1 MPCPYRYVSQRAL
14 EAASIR
20 RDIRRCVGEPV
31 TCAGIPAYIQGASS
45 LPLPEGRK
53 RMIAVPSRQPEG
65 RPPPRSRRRPWTV
78 SIHLAVSALVLTTIL
93 LTAAASSLLWWRTA
107 EATSR
112 QLASTIN
119 EQIVAAVRKEVSAI
133 VGEAAAAHTAIRT
146 LFLQNVLD
154 TREADKREFVF
165 LSQLQSHA
173 TISWVAFGWPDGSF
187 FAAHKLGDGHLEMM
201 EISLTD
207 HPGQRRIDE
216 YAVIP
221 GDIEFEQRQFVL
233 TDFRI
238 VDQAWFK
245 TGMGAKGPQWFK
257 VLDHPIG
264 QRPSIAFAGPIDVYQ
279 ERQGV
284 LAIIIEYTRFAHFLA
299 QLEVGRTGTA
309 FIFDGSGELIAAPDK
324 EADELHP
331 ARSQEALLPLARM
344 VLAQAGNEDRKETW
358 RRRLTSQGEAYEV
371 ALSPLPF
378 PGWSLATVIPEAEF
392 LGPVETTLHRLIIGL
407 AAGALLA
414 ALLSAMLA
422 RSVIAA
428 PLARVVGEIR
438 HVESFALDRVRR
450 HPSRLAE
457 ISSLSGAIAEMA
469 AGLSAFRKF
478 IPADLVR
485 SLLRQGVEAKPGG
498 SIQELTV
505 MFIDVAGFTGLS
517 ERMGDRV
524 VPLLTGYLDLA
535 SDIIDANGGTIDKF
549 IGDAVMAFWG
559 APTPQQDH
567 AVLCCRAALAI
578 GEALEKS
585 GLADDQGKQL
595 QIRIGINSGRML
607 VGNIGSELRL
617 NYTVIGDVVNV
628 ASRLEGANKHCGTQV
643 LIGAETVSLIRDA
656 FIVREIDSIAVYG
669 RTEGLAVYELISP
682 TEVSGENRAWIADY
696 EEGLSRYRR
705 RDFSGAIIHFTA
717 VLRGRPHDRP
727 ASLLLERCRRLQQ
740 TGVNEEWSA
749 VAALNS
755 K

>member
-1 MPCPYRYVSQRAL
+1 MYQ
-14 EAASIR
+14 
-20 RDIRRCVGEPV
+20 
-31 TCAGIPAYIQGASS
+31 AGI
-45 LPLPEGRK
+45 GRSNVNRNSGVYSIK
-53 RMIAVPSRQPEG
+53 AVVSMPQLESGTRMIAIPSRQPADCS
-65 RPPPRSRRRPWTV
+65 RPLSADSPLTV
-78 SIHLAVSALVLTTIL
+78 SIGLAVSALVLTAIL

-133 VGEAAAAHTAIRT
+133 VGEAVAAHTAIRT

-165 LSQLQSHA
+165 LSQLQSQA
-173 TISWVAFGWPDGSF
+173 NISWVAFGWPDGSF
-187 FAAHKLGDGHLEMM
+187 FAAHKLGDRHLEMM

-207 HPGQRRIDE
+207 HPGQRRVDE

-221 GDIEFEQRQFVL
+221 GDIEFETRRFVPSN
-233 TDFRI
+233 FRV
-238 VDQAWFK
+238 VDQAWFAN
-245 TGMGAKGPQWFK
+245 GMKADGPQWSR
-257 VLDHPIG
+257 VIDHPIG

-284 LAIIIEYTRFAHFLA
+284 LAIMIEYTRLSHFLA

-324 EADELHP
+324 DADELHP
-331 ARSQEALLPLARM
+331 ARGQEALLPQARMALAR
-344 VLAQAGNEDRKETW
+344 AGDNGRKEAW
-358 RRRLTSQGEAYEV
+358 RQRLLSQGAAYEV
-371 ALSPLPF
+371 ALTPLPF
-378 PGWSLATVIPEAEF
+378 PGWRLATVIPEAEF
-392 LGPVETTLHRLIIGL
+392 LGPVETTLRRLIVGL

-414 ALLSAMLA
+414 ALVSAMLA

-438 HVESFALDRVRR
+438 HVENFALEEVRR

-505 MFIDVAGFTGLS
+505 MFVDVAGFTGLS

-524 VPLLTGYLDLA
+524 VPLLSRYLNLA
-535 SDIIDANGGTIDKF
+535 SEIIDSNAGTIDKF

-559 APTPQQDH
+559 APMAQSDH
-567 AVLCCRAALAI
+567 ALRCCRAALAI
-578 GEALEKS
+578 RGALGS
-585 GLADDQGKQL
+585 AGLTDDQGKPL

-617 NYTVIGDVVNV
+617 NYTVIGDAVNV
-628 ASRLEGANKHCGTQV
+628 ASRLESANKQYGTQI
-643 LIGAETVSLIRDA
+643 LIGTETKRLIGDA
-656 FIVREIDSIAVYG
+656 FLTREIDSIAVYG
-669 RTEGLAVYELISP
+669 RTEGLAVYELIGLA
-682 TEVSGENRAWIADY
+682 EVGGENTDWIASY

-705 RDFSGAIIHFTA
+705 RDFSGAIIHFEA
-717 VLRGRPHDRP
+717 VLGGRPHDLP

-740 TGVNEEWSA
+740 SGVDEEWSS
-749 VAALNS
+749 VAAL
-755 K
+755 KAK

>member
-1 MPCPYRYVSQRAL
+1 MTADTSQQPGDQLPRSARRAL
-14 EAASIR
+14 
-20 RDIRRCVGEPV
+20 
-31 TCAGIPAYIQGASS
+31 
-45 LPLPEGRK
+45 
-53 RMIAVPSRQPEG
+53 
-65 RPPPRSRRRPWTV
+65 TV
-78 SIHLAVSALVLTTIL
+78 SIGLAVSALVLTAIL
-93 LTAAASSLLWWRTA
+93 LTAAASSLLWYRTA

-133 VGEAAAAHTAIRT
+133 VGEAVAAHTAVRT

-165 LSQLQSHA
+165 LSQLQSQA
-173 TISWVAFGWPDGSF
+173 DISWVAFGWPDGSF

-221 GDIEFEQRQFVL
+221 GDIEFETRQFVP
-233 TDFRI
+233 TDFH
-238 VDQAWFK
+238 VTDQAWFK
-245 TGMGAKGPQWFK
+245 TAMKADGPQWSK
-257 VLDHPIG
+257 VIDHPIG
-264 QRPSIAFAGPIDVYQ
+264 KRRSIAYAGPIDVYQ

-284 LAIIIEYTRFAHFLA
+284 LAIIIEYSRLAHFLA

-309 FIFDGSGELIAAPDK
+309 FIFDDSGELIAAPDK
-324 EADELHP
+324 DADELHP
-331 ARSQEALLPLARM
+331 AMSQEMGQEALLPLARM
-344 VLAQAGNEDRKETW
+344 VLSESGGGHRTEAW
-358 RRRLTSQGEAYEV
+358 RQRLISQGAAYEV
-371 ALSPLPF
+371 ALTPLPF
-378 PGWSLATVIPEAEF
+378 PGWRLATVIPEAEF
-392 LGPVETTLHRLIIGL
+392 LAPVEATLRRLIAGL
-407 AAGALLA
+407 GIGALLA

-438 HVESFALDRVRR
+438 HVESFALEQVRR
-450 HPSRLAE
+450 HPSRLTE
-457 ISSLSGAIAEMA
+457 LSSLSAAIAEMA

-485 SLLRQGVEAKPGG
+485 LLLRQGVEAKPGG
-498 SIQELTV
+498 AIQELTV

-524 VPLLTGYLDLA
+524 VPLLSGYLDLA
-535 SDIIDANGGTIDKF
+535 SEIIDAHGGTIDKF

-559 APTPQQDH
+559 APTPQNDH
-567 AVLCCRAALAI
+567 ALLCCRAALTFCK
-578 GEALEKS
+578 ALEAAR
-585 GLADDQGKQL
+585 LADDQGQPL
-595 QIRIGINSGRML
+595 QVRIGINSGRVL

-628 ASRLEGANKHCGTQV
+628 ASRLEGANKHYGTRI
-643 LIGAETVSLIRDA
+643 LIGAETQRLAGEALIT
-656 FIVREIDSIAVYG
+656 REIDTIAVYG
-669 RTEGLAVYELISP
+669 RNEGLAVFELIGLTDEDGAHPSW
-682 TEVSGENRAWIADY
+682 VAQY
-696 EEGLSRYRR
+696 EQGLASYRR
-705 RDFSGAIIHFTA
+705 RDFADAIMHFEAALREHPADAPSSEMLDRCKHLARSGA
-717 VLRGRPHDRP
+717 D
-727 ASLLLERCRRLQQ
+727 
-740 TGVNEEWSA
+740 EEWRP
-749 VAALNS
+749 VATLTT

>member
-1 MPCPYRYVSQRAL
+1 MHGGDGN
-14 EAASIR
+14 IR
-20 RDIRRCVGEPV
+20 LNSGVYLGEPANGAA
-31 TCAGIPAYIQGASS
+31 AG
-45 LPLPEGRK
+45 K
-53 RMIAVPSRQPEG
+53 RTRVIAVPN
-65 RPPPRSRRRPWTV
+65 RPPDRRPQRASAGKPLTV

-133 VGEAAAAHTAIRT
+133 VGEARAAHTAIRT

-187 FAAHKLGDGHLEMM
+187 FAAHKLGDDHLEMM

-221 GDIEFEQRQFVL
+221 GDIEFEQRQFVP
-233 TDFRI
+233 TDFRV

-245 TGMGAKGPQWFK
+245 TGMGTEGPQWFK
-257 VLDHPIG
+257 VLEHPIG
-264 QRPSIAFAGPIDVYQ
+264 QRPSIGFAGPIDVYQ

-309 FIFDGSGELIAAPDK
+309 FIFDGRGELIAAPDK
-324 EADELHP
+324 DADELHP
-331 ARSQEALLPLARM
+331 ARSQEVLLPLARM
-344 VLAQAGNEDRKETW
+344 VLAQAGDEDRKEAW

-371 ALSPLPF
+371 ALTPLPF

-392 LGPVETTLHRLIIGL
+392 LGPVETTLRRLIIGL
-407 AAGALLA
+407 AGGALLA
-414 ALLSAMLA
+414 ALLSAMLV

-438 HVESFALDRVRR
+438 HVESFALEKVRR

-485 SLLRQGVEAKPGG
+485 SLLSQGVEAKPGG

-505 MFIDVAGFTGLS
+505 MFIDIAGFTGLS

-524 VPLLTGYLDLA
+524 VPLLSRYLDA
-535 SDIIDANGGTIDKF
+535 VSEVIVANDGTIDKF

-559 APTPQQDH
+559 APTAQQDH
-567 AVLCCRAALAI
+567 AVRCCRAALACR
-578 GEALEKS
+578 EAIEAAGIK
-585 GLADDQGKQL
+585 DDQGHPL
-595 QIRIGINSGRML
+595 QIRIGVNSGRML

-617 NYTVIGDVVNV
+617 NYTVIGDAVNV
-628 ASRLEGANKHCGTQV
+628 ASRLEGANKLYGTLI
-643 LIGAETVSLIRDA
+643 LIGSETRRLIRDA
-656 FIVREIDSIAVYG
+656 FVIREIDSIAVYG
-669 RTEGLAVYELISP
+669 RTEGLAVHELISLA
-682 TEVSGENRAWIADY
+682 EAGGENTAWIASY
-696 EEGLSRYRR
+696 EEGLSSYRR
-705 RDFSGAIIHFTA
+705 RDFSGAVIHLEA
-717 VLRGRPHDRP
+717 VLSVRPHDWP
-727 ASLLLERCRRLQQ
+727 ASLLLERCKGLQQ
-740 TGVNEEWSA
+740 SGVDEEWSSV
-749 VAALNS
+749 VALKA

>member
-1 MPCPYRYVSQRAL
+1 M
-14 EAASIR
+14 
-20 RDIRRCVGEPV
+20 
-31 TCAGIPAYIQGASS
+31 
-45 LPLPEGRK
+45 
-53 RMIAVPSRQPEG
+53 
-65 RPPPRSRRRPWTV
+65 
-78 SIHLAVSALVLTTIL
+78 SALVLTTIL

-133 VGEAAAAHTAIRT
+133 VGEARAAHTAIRT

-154 TREADKREFVF
+154 AREADKREFVF
-165 LSQLQSHA
+165 LSQLQSQA

-207 HPGQRRIDE
+207 HPGRRRIDK

-221 GDIEFEQRQFVL
+221 GDIEFEQRQFVP
-233 TDFRI
+233 TDFRV

-245 TGMGAKGPQWFK
+245 TGMGAEGPQWFK

-284 LAIIIEYTRFAHFLA
+284 IAIIIEYTRLAHFLA

-324 EADELHP
+324 DADELHP

-344 VLAQAGNEDRKETW
+344 VLAQAGDEHRKEAW
-358 RRRLTSQGEAYEV
+358 RRRLLSQGEAYEV
-371 ALSPLPF
+371 ALTPLPF

-392 LGPVETTLHRLIIGL
+392 LGPVETTLRRLIIGL
-407 AAGALLA
+407 GAGALLA
-414 ALLSAMLA
+414 ALLSAIVA

-438 HVESFALDRVRR
+438 HVESFALDQVRH

-457 ISSLSGAIAEMA
+457 ISSLSRAIAEMA

-485 SLLRQGVEAKPGG
+485 SLLRQGVEARPGG

-505 MFIDVAGFTGLS
+505 MFIDIAGFTGLS

-524 VPLLTGYLDLA
+524 VPLLSGYLGLA
-535 SDIIDANGGTIDKF
+535 SDIVDANGGTIDKF

-567 AVLCCRAALAI
+567 ALRCCRAALAFRV
-578 GEALEKS
+578 ALESS
-585 GLADDQGKQL
+585 GLADDQGQAL
-595 QIRIGINSGRML
+595 QIRIGINSGPML
-607 VGNIGSELRL
+607 VGNIGSEVRL
-617 NYTVIGDVVNV
+617 NYTVIGDTVNV
-628 ASRLEGANKHCGTQV
+628 ASRLEGANKQYGTQI
-643 LIGAETVSLIRDA
+643 LIGGETARLIRNA

-669 RTEGLAVYELISP
+669 RTEGLAVYELIGLA
-682 TEVSGENRAWIADY
+682 EVGGENTAWIASY

-705 RDFSGAIIHFTA
+705 RDFSGAIIQFEAT
-717 VLRGRPHDRP
+717 LCGRPHDRP
-727 ASLLLERCRRLQQ
+727 ASLLLERCKRLQQ
-740 TGVNEEWSA
+740 SGVDEEWSP
-749 VAALNS
+749 VAAL
-755 K
+755 KAK

>member
-1 MPCPYRYVSQRAL
+1 M
-14 EAASIR
+14 
-20 RDIRRCVGEPV
+20 
-31 TCAGIPAYIQGASS
+31 
-45 LPLPEGRK
+45 
-53 RMIAVPSRQPEG
+53 
-65 RPPPRSRRRPWTV
+65 
-78 SIHLAVSALVLTTIL
+78 LTAIL

-133 VGEAAAAHTAIRT
+133 VGEARAAHTAIRT

-165 LSQLQSHA
+165 LSQLQSQA

-221 GDIEFEQRQFVL
+221 GDIEFETRQIRADRFPCQS
-233 TDFRI
+233 TRPGSRP
-238 VDQAWFK
+238 AW
-245 TGMGAKGPQWFK
+245 GPRGRNGSGSWTIRSGNARRSR
-257 VLDHPIG
+257 LPA
-264 QRPSIAFAGPIDVYQ
+264 RSTSIRSARASLP
-279 ERQGV
+279 
-284 LAIIIEYTRFAHFLA
+284 IIIEYTRLAHFLA

-324 EADELHP
+324 DADELHP
-331 ARSQEALLPLARM
+331 ARSQESMLPLARM
-344 VLAQAGNEDRKETW
+344 VLAQAGDEGRKEAW

-371 ALSPLPF
+371 ALTPLPF

-392 LGPVETTLHRLIIGL
+392 LGPVETTLRRLIIGL

-438 HVESFALDRVRR
+438 HVESFALDQVRR

-457 ISSLSGAIAEMA
+457 IASLSGAIAEMA

-524 VPLLTGYLDLA
+524 VPLLSGYLDLA
-535 SDIIDANGGTIDKF
+535 SEIIVANGGTIDKF

-559 APTPQQDH
+559 APT
-567 AVLCCRAALAI
+567 RAAGSRRALLPRGACLPRGDRERRAGRRPGPAAADPDRDQFRPHAGRQYRLRIAAELHGDRRRRERGEPAGRRQQAI
-578 GEALEKS
+578 RHADPDRRGDEAPHRGCLPHPRDRQHR
-585 GLADDQGKQL
+585 GLRPDG
-595 QIRIGINSGRML
+595 GTG
-607 VGNIGSELRL
+607 GLRVDRFNAGQQAIL
-617 NYTVIGDVVNV
+617 T
-628 ASRLEGANKHCGTQV
+628 R
-643 LIGAETVSLIRDA
+643 
-656 FIVREIDSIAVYG
+656 YG
-669 RTEGLAVYELISP
+669 SP
-682 TEVSGENRAWIADY
+682 TTKRGYSNIASGTS
-696 EEGLSRYRR
+696 L
-705 RDFSGAIIHFTA
+705 GAIRCFEA
-717 VLRGRPHDRP
+717 VLRQRH
-727 ASLLLERCRRLQQ
+727 S
-740 TGVNEEWSA
+740 
-749 VAALNS
+749 
-755 K
+755 

>member
-1 MPCPYRYVSQRAL
+1 
-14 EAASIR
+14 
-20 RDIRRCVGEPV
+20 
-31 TCAGIPAYIQGASS
+31 
-45 LPLPEGRK
+45 
-53 RMIAVPSRQPEG
+53 MIAVPSRQPDD
-65 RPPPRSRRRPWTV
+65 RSPPRSVGGPRTV
-78 SIHLAVSALVLTTIL
+78 SIHLAVPALVLTTIL
-93 LTAAASSLLWWRTA
+93 LTAAASSLVWWRTA

-133 VGEAAAAHTAIRT
+133 VGEARAAHTAIRT

-173 TISWVAFGWPDGSF
+173 TISWVAFGWPDDSF

-221 GDIEFEQRQFVL
+221 GDIEFEQRQFVPS
-233 TDFRI
+233 DFRI

-245 TGMGAKGPQWFK
+245 TGMGAEGPQWFK
-257 VLDHPIG
+257 VLDHPVG

-331 ARSQEALLPLARM
+331 ARSQETLLPLARM
-344 VLAQAGNEDRKETW
+344 VLAQAGARDRKEAW

-371 ALSPLPF
+371 ALTPLPF

-392 LGPVETTLHRLIIGL
+392 LGPVETTLRRLIIGL

-414 ALLSAMLA
+414 ALLSAMLV

-438 HVESFALDRVRR
+438 HVESFELEKVRR

-485 SLLRQGVEAKPGG
+485 SLLSQGVEAKPGG

-505 MFIDVAGFTGLS
+505 MFIDIAGFTGLS

-524 VPLLTGYLDLA
+524 VPLLSLYLDA
-535 SDIIDANGGTIDKF
+535 VSEVIVTNGGTIDKF

-559 APTPQQDH
+559 APTAQQDH
-567 AVLCCRAALAI
+567 AVRCCRAALACC
-578 GEALEKS
+578 EAIE
-585 GLADDQGKQL
+585 AADVNDDQGHRL

-617 NYTVIGDVVNV
+617 NYTVIGDAVNV
-628 ASRLEGANKHCGTQV
+628 ASRLESANKQYGTLI
-643 LIGAETVSLIRDA
+643 LIGAETRRLIREA
-656 FIVREIDSIAVYG
+656 FIIREIDSIVVYG
-669 RTEGLAVYELISP
+669 RTEGLAVYELIGLA
-682 TEVSGENRAWIADY
+682 EASGENPAWIAIY

-705 RDFSGAIIHFTA
+705 RDFSGAIIHFEA
-717 VLRGRPHDRP
+717 VLSGRPHDWP
-727 ASLLLERCRRLQQ
+727 ASLLLEQCMHLQQ
-740 TGVNEEWSA
+740 SGVDKEWSPGA
-749 VAALNS
+749 TLKA

>member
-1 MPCPYRYVSQRAL
+1 MN
-14 EAASIR
+14 
-20 RDIRRCVGEPV
+20 
-31 TCAGIPAYIQGASS
+31 
-45 LPLPEGRK
+45 
-53 RMIAVPSRQPEG
+53 AVPSREHDG
-65 RPPPRSRRRPWTV
+65 RLLPSSAGRPWTI
-78 SIHLAVSALVLTTIL
+78 SIRLAVSALVLAAIL

-107 EATSR
+107 ENTSR

-133 VGEAAAAHTAIRT
+133 VVEAAAAHTAIRT

-173 TISWVAFGWPDGSF
+173 TISWVAFGWPDNSF
-187 FAAHKLGDGHLEMM
+187 FAAHKLGDERLEMM
-201 EISLTD
+201 EISQTD
-207 HPGQRRIDE
+207 HVGQRRIDE

-221 GDIEFEQRQFVL
+221 GDIEFENRQFVP
-233 TDFRI
+233 TDFRV
-238 VDQAWFK
+238 VDQTWFK
-245 TGMGAKGPQWFK
+245 TAMAAKAPQWFK

-284 LAIIIEYTRFAHFLA
+284 LAVIIEYTRFANFLA

-309 FIFDGSGELIAAPDK
+309 FIFDDSGQLIAAPDK
-324 EADELHP
+324 EADELHR
-331 ARSQEALLPLARM
+331 ARGRETLLPLARM
-344 VLAQAGNEDRKETW
+344 VLSQAPNGDKNEAW
-358 RRRLTSQGEAYEV
+358 RRRLISRDEAYEV
-371 ALSPLPF
+371 AITPLPF

-392 LGPVETTLHRLIIGL
+392 LGPVETTLRRLIIGL

-457 ISSLSGAIAEMA
+457 LSSLSGAIAEMA
-469 AGLSAFRKF
+469 AGLSAFGKF

-485 SLLRQGVEAKPGG
+485 SLLTQGVEAKPGG
-498 SIQELTV
+498 SIKELTV

-524 VPLLTGYLDLA
+524 VPLLSRYLDTVSA
-535 SDIIDANGGTIDKF
+535 IIVANGGTIDKF

-559 APTPQQDH
+559 APTAQQDH
-567 AVLCCRAALAI
+567 AVRCCRAALACSKAI
-578 GEALEKS
+578 AEA
-585 GLADDQGKQL
+585 GINDDQDHPL
-595 QIRIGINSGRML
+595 QIRIGINTGRML

-628 ASRLEGANKHCGTQV
+628 ASRLEGASKQYGTQI
-643 LIGAETVSLIRDA
+643 LIGTDTARLIQGA
-656 FIVREIDSIAVYG
+656 FTVREIDNIAVFG
-669 RTEGLAVYELISP
+669 RTEGLAVYELIGP
-682 TEVSGENRAWIADY
+682 AEADGENTDWITSY
-696 EEGLSRYRR
+696 QEGLSRYRD
-705 RDFSGAIIHFTA
+705 RDFSGAIIHLEA
-717 VLRGRPHDRP
+717 VLDKRPHDGP
-727 ASLLLERCRRLQQ
+727 ASLLLDRCTRLQRS
-740 TGVNEEWSA
+740 GVGDEWSS
-749 VAALNS
+749 VA
-755 K
+755 

>member
-1 MPCPYRYVSQRAL
+1 
-14 EAASIR
+14 
-20 RDIRRCVGEPV
+20 
-31 TCAGIPAYIQGASS
+31 
-45 LPLPEGRK
+45 
-53 RMIAVPSRQPEG
+53 MIDVPNRQPDD
-65 RPPPRSRRRPWTV
+65 RPPPRSTGRPLTI

-133 VGEAAAAHTAIRT
+133 VGEARAAHTAIRT

-165 LSQLQSHA
+165 LSQLQSHS

-221 GDIEFEQRQFVL
+221 GDIEFEQRQFVPS
-233 TDFRI
+233 DFRV

-245 TGMGAKGPQWFK
+245 TGMGAEGPQWFK

-309 FIFDGSGELIAAPDK
+309 FIFDSSEELIAAPDK
-324 EADELHP
+324 DADELHP
-331 ARSQEALLPLARM
+331 VRSQEALLPLARM
-344 VLAQAGNEDRKETW
+344 VLAQAGDEGRKEAW

-371 ALSPLPF
+371 ALTPLPF

-392 LGPVETTLHRLIIGL
+392 LGPVETTLRRLI
-407 AAGALLA
+407 
-414 ALLSAMLA
+414 
-422 RSVIAA
+422 
-428 PLARVVGEIR
+428 
-438 HVESFALDRVRR
+438 
-450 HPSRLAE
+450 
-457 ISSLSGAIAEMA
+457 
-469 AGLSAFRKF
+469 
-478 IPADLVR
+478 
-485 SLLRQGVEAKPGG
+485 
-498 SIQELTV
+498 
-505 MFIDVAGFTGLS
+505 
-517 ERMGDRV
+517 
-524 VPLLTGYLDLA
+524 
-535 SDIIDANGGTIDKF
+535 

-559 APTPQQDH
+559 APTAQQDH
-567 AVLCCRAALAI
+567 AVRCCRAALACRKAI
-578 GEALEKS
+578 EA
-585 GLADDQGKQL
+585 AAVNDDQGHPL

-617 NYTVIGDVVNV
+617 NYTVIGDAVNV
-628 ASRLEGANKHCGTQV
+628 ASRLESANKQYGTLI
-643 LIGAETVSLIRDA
+643 LIGAETRRLIRDA
-656 FIVREIDSIAVYG
+656 FIIREIDSIVVYG
-669 RTEGLAVYELISP
+669 RTEELTVYELIGLA
-682 TEVSGENRAWIADY
+682 EVSGEDTAWITSY
-696 EEGLSRYRR
+696 EEGLARYRR
-705 RDFSGAIIHFTA
+705 RDFSGAIIHFEA
-717 VLRGRPHDRP
+717 VLGGRPYDWP
-727 ASLLLERCRRLQQ
+727 ASLLLERCKRLQQ
-740 TGVNEEWSA
+740 SGVDEE
-749 VAALNS
+749 
-755 K
+755 

>member
-1 MPCPYRYVSQRAL
+1 
-14 EAASIR
+14 
-20 RDIRRCVGEPV
+20 
-31 TCAGIPAYIQGASS
+31 
-45 LPLPEGRK
+45 
-53 RMIAVPSRQPEG
+53 
-65 RPPPRSRRRPWTV
+65 
-78 SIHLAVSALVLTTIL
+78 
-93 LTAAASSLLWWRTA
+93 
-107 EATSR
+107 
-112 QLASTIN
+112 
-119 EQIVAAVRKEVSAI
+119 
-133 VGEAAAAHTAIRT
+133 
-146 LFLQNVLD
+146 
-154 TREADKREFVF
+154 
-165 LSQLQSHA
+165 
-173 TISWVAFGWPDGSF
+173 
-187 FAAHKLGDGHLEMM
+187 
-201 EISLTD
+201 
-207 HPGQRRIDE
+207 
-216 YAVIP
+216 
-221 GDIEFEQRQFVL
+221 
-233 TDFRI
+233 
-238 VDQAWFK
+238 
-245 TGMGAKGPQWFK
+245 
-257 VLDHPIG
+257 
-264 QRPSIAFAGPIDVYQ
+264 
-279 ERQGV
+279 
-284 LAIIIEYTRFAHFLA
+284 
-299 QLEVGRTGTA
+299 
-309 FIFDGSGELIAAPDK
+309 
-324 EADELHP
+324 
-331 ARSQEALLPLARM
+331 
-344 VLAQAGNEDRKETW
+344 
-358 RRRLTSQGEAYEV
+358 
-371 ALSPLPF
+371 
-378 PGWSLATVIPEAEF
+378 
-392 LGPVETTLHRLIIGL
+392 
-407 AAGALLA
+407 
-414 ALLSAMLA
+414 MLA

-535 SDIIDANGGTIDKF
+535 SEIIDANGGTIDKF

-567 AVLCCRAALAI
+567 AVLCCRAALAT

-585 GLADDQGKQL
+585 GLADDQGKLL

-628 ASRLEGANKHCGTQV
+628 ASRLEGANKHCGTQI
-643 LIGAETVSLIRDA
+643 LIGAETASLIRDA

-682 TEVSGENRAWIADY
+682 MEVSCENAAWIADY

-705 RDFSGAIIHFTA
+705 RDFSGAIIHFEA
-717 VLRGRPHDRP
+717 VLGTRPYDRP
-727 ASLLLERCRRLQQ
+727 GSLLLERCKRLQQ
-740 TGVNEEWSA
+740 TGVDEEWSP

>member
-1 MPCPYRYVSQRAL
+1 VSRNPGVYSIEAGSTPLL
-14 EAASIR
+14 ES
-20 RDIRRCVGEPV
+20 G
-31 TCAGIPAYIQGASS
+31 T
-45 LPLPEGRK
+45 
-53 RMIAVPSRQPEG
+53 RMIAVPSRQPAD
-65 RPPPRSRRRPWTV
+65 RPERLSAGSPLTV
-78 SIHLAVSALVLTTIL
+78 SIGVAVSALVLTTIL
-93 LTAAASSLLWWRTA
+93 LTAAASSLLWWQTA

-133 VGEAAAAHTAIRT
+133 VSEAVAAHTAVRT

-165 LSQLQSHA
+165 LSQLQSQA
-173 TISWVAFGWPDGSF
+173 DISWVVFGWPDNSF

-207 HPGQRRIDE
+207 HPGQRRVDE

-221 GDIEFEQRQFVL
+221 GDIEFETRQFVP
-233 TDFRI
+233 TDFRV
-238 VDQAWFK
+238 VDQPWFK
-245 TGMGAKGPQWFK
+245 TAIKADGPQWSR
-257 VLDHPIG
+257 VIDHPIG
-264 QRPSIAFAGPIDVYQ
+264 QRRSIAFAGPIDVYQ

-284 LAIIIEYTRFAHFLA
+284 LAIIIEYTRLAHFLA

-309 FIFDGSGELIAAPDK
+309 FIFDDGGELIAAPDK
-324 EADELHP
+324 DADELHP
-331 ARSQEALLPLARM
+331 VMSQEALLPIAQM
-344 VLAQAGNEDRKETW
+344 VLTEAGDAGRKEAW
-358 RRRLTSQGEAYEV
+358 RQRLTSHGAAYEV
-371 ALSPLPF
+371 ALTPLPF
-378 PGWSLATVIPEAEF
+378 PGWRLATVIPEAEF
-392 LGPVETTLHRLIIGL
+392 LGPVETTLRRLIVGL

-414 ALLSAMLA
+414 ALVSAMLA

-438 HVESFALDRVRR
+438 HVENFALEEVRR

-498 SIQELTV
+498 SIQQLTV

-524 VPLLTGYLDLA
+524 VPLLSGYLNLA
-535 SDIIDANGGTIDKF
+535 SEIIDANAGTIDKF

-559 APTPQQDH
+559 APVAQDDH
-567 AVLCCRAALAI
+567 ALRCCRAALAI
-578 GEALEKS
+578 RDALGS
-585 GLADDQGKQL
+585 AGLTDDQGKPL

-617 NYTVIGDVVNV
+617 NYTVIGDTVNV
-628 ASRLEGANKHCGTQV
+628 ASRLETANKQYGTQI
-643 LIGAETVSLIRDA
+643 LIGTETKRLIGDA
-656 FIVREIDSIAVYG
+656 FLTREIDSIAVYG
-669 RTEGLAVYELISP
+669 RTEGLAVYELIGLS
-682 TEVSGENRAWIADY
+682 EVSGENTDWIASY
-696 EEGLSRYRR
+696 EEALSKYRR
-705 RDFSGAIIHFTA
+705 RDFSGAIIHFEA
-717 VLRGRPHDRP
+717 VLGRHPHDLP
-727 ASLLLERCRRLQQ
+727 ASMLLDRCRCLQQ
-740 TGVNEEWSA
+740 SGVDEEWSS
-749 VAALNS
+749 VATLKA